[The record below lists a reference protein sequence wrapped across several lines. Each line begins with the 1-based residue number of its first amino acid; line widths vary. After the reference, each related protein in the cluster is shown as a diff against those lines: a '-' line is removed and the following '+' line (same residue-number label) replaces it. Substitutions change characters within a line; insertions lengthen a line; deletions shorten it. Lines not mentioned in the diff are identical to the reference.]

1 MSQPLPLARKTAL
14 AYVSGTRNLEP
25 IYEGQESAGGEV
37 TQDAC
42 LARMFPDLEKLTEDG
57 RFFELA
63 DRLFGPLCAWAGQQV
78 TREMHTVRAARMA
91 QLVAA
96 QGAATP

>member
-1 MSQPLPLARKTAL
+1 
-14 AYVSGTRNLEP
+14 
-25 IYEGQESAGGEV
+25 
-37 TQDAC
+37 
-42 LARMFPDLEKLTEDG
+42 MFPDLEKLTEDG

-63 DRLFGPLCAWAGQQV
+63 DRLVGPLCAWAGQQV
-78 TREMHTVRAARMA
+78 TREMHTVRAARVA